1 MLKIYGKISKNLIY
15 RPPVVPGGM
24 VPKTFMLS
32 SKPVLRARSTT
43 IAGQLVGPA
52 QCGGESVQEAL
63 QHHHRPSPG
72 SMSTLQDRGDY
83 SSGWGCCQ
91 KERGG
96 GEDGEADAGGEE
108 G

>member
-1 MLKIYGKISKNLIY
+1 M
-15 RPPVVPGGM
+15 PGGL